1 VPVQNTLIVLQG
13 LFWYKKRYGSGKPL
27 SASQS
32 KPCALR
38 AGGRRQ
44 RGVALLAT
52 MLAVALLTILI
63 MDFTTSTNIAY
74 RSAANQANQLRAYY
88 LARSA
93 VNVGLALLA
102 DSARQAALS
111 NAPRVD
117 SLQSTWALPFPPLPL
132 GGGWA
137 DLSIVDEARKLNIN
151 QLVAPNGQVNQPFA
165 NTLTRLLTILGIDPT
180 GLVPA
185 LIDWLD
191 PDSVTTPGGA
201 ESDYYLR
208 LIPPYEARNGP
219 MPTIGDLRLV
229 RGIDEITF
237 HRLLNFLTTTP
248 SVAVNINTAP
258 PEVLMAVVPQLMQS
272 PSTLQSILEQRVN
285 HPFTNLSDLSQ
296 LLGPNSAGT
305 PSATLSITSDYFTI
319 GGIGSFAGTR
329 TFVYAVVRRTGPGPQ
344 LLLDWNE
351 D

>member
-1 VPVQNTLIVLQG
+1 M
-13 LFWYKKRYGSGKPL
+13 

-102 DSARQAALS
+102 DSARQAAIS

-191 PDSVTTPGGA
+191 PDSITTPGGA

-248 SVAVNINTAP
+248 SVRVVINTVPPQLLKPSVGVNINTAP
-258 PEVLMAVVPQLMQS
+258 PEVLMAVAPQFQES
-272 PSTLQSILEQRVN
+272 PSALQTILEQRVN

-305 PSATLSITSDYFTI
+305 PSAALSTTSDYFTI
-319 GGIGSFAGTR
+319 RGIGSFAGTR

-344 LLLDWNE
+344 LLVDWNE

>member
-1 VPVQNTLIVLQG
+1 MDADQT
-13 LFWYKKRYGSGKPL
+13 R
-27 SASQS
+27 A
-32 KPCALR
+32 CALR
-38 AGGRRQ
+38 TGDRRQ

-52 MLAVALLTILI
+52 MMAVALLTIMI
-63 MDFTTSTNIAY
+63 MDFTTSTDIAY

-93 VNVGLALLA
+93 VNVGIAVLAN
-102 DSARQAALS
+102 DARLAALS

-117 SLQSTWALPFPPLPL
+117 SLQSMWALPFPPLPL

-137 DLSIVDEARKLNIN
+137 NLAIVDEARKLNIN
-151 QLVAPNGQVNQPFA
+151 QLVAPNGQVNQAFA
-165 NTLTRLLTILGIDPT
+165 ETLTRLLTILGIDPT

-219 MPTIGDLRLV
+219 MPTIGDLRMV
-229 RGIDEITF
+229 RGVDEMTF
-237 HRLLNFLTTTP
+237 RRLRNFLTTTP
-248 SVAVNINTAP
+248 SVRVNINTAP
-258 PEVLMAVVPQLMQS
+258 PEVLMAVAPQFQES
-272 PSTLQSILEQRVN
+272 PSALQTILEERVN
-285 HPFTNLSDLSQ
+285 HPFTNVSDVTQ
-296 LLGPNSAGT
+296 LVGPNAAGT
-305 PSATLSITSDYFTI
+305 LPATLSTTSDYFTI
-319 GGIGSFAGTR
+319 KGIGSFAGTR
-329 TFVYAVVRRTGPGPQ
+329 TFVYAVIRRTGPGPQ
-344 LLLDWNE
+344 LLLDWHE